1 MAENGPI
8 EELAKI
14 VSSKIFERFKWKI
27 SGPCD
32 QDFFCIDEENHKPP
46 EKKQAHT
53 HPVDVVFSYKDPYLN
68 KTILLNT
75 DLKSYAKGSINT
87 DMIEAALSSLS
98 NTIACARYS
107 QDWREKYMCW

>member
-14 VSSKIFERFKWKI
+14 VSSKIFERFKWSI

-32 QDFFCIDEENHKPP
+32 QDFGCIDEGNHKPLD
-46 EKKQAHT
+46 KKQAHT

-75 DLKSYAKGSINT
+75 DLKSYSNGYIN
-87 DMIEAALSSLS
+87 
-98 NTIACARYS
+98 
-107 QDWREKYMCW
+107 

>member
-32 QDFFCIDEENHKPP
+32 QDFFL
-46 EKKQAHT
+46 
-53 HPVDVVFSYKDPYLN
+53 Y
-68 KTILLNT
+68 
-75 DLKSYAKGSINT
+75 
-87 DMIEAALSSLS
+87 
-98 NTIACARYS
+98 R
-107 QDWREKYMCW
+107 